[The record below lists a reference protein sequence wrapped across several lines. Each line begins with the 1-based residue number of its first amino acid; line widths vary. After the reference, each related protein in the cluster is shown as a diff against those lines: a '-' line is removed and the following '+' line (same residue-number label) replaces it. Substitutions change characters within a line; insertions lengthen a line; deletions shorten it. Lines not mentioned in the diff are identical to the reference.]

1 MIPTSKSSAPSVQW
15 SYVPEEIAA
24 KEPVLDAVTETE
36 LEIIARDVARLAS
49 DSVRAKLGTARE
61 IGTKS
66 TPTDTVTSADLE
78 TEGLIRDAL
87 RLATP
92 GASIIGEE
100 GTDVE
105 GTSDIGWIIDP
116 IDGTV
121 NFLYELPV
129 VAVSI
134 AATRK
139 DEVIAGAVADVLRM
153 EVFTASRGHGARLN
167 WRDIRT
173 STVSDIAESL
183 IATGFSYSSQ
193 RRGTEAEIVTRILP
207 VARDIRCFGSAA
219 LNLAWVACGRV
230 DGYWE
235 SDTNRWDIAAGVLLA
250 EEAGAI
256 VELDA
261 TATGSVLAA
270 PPALVDALRQLV
282 SG

>member
-1 MIPTSKSSAPSVQW
+1 MIPILRSSGRFVHW
-15 SYVPEEIAA
+15 SYVPDETLAN
-24 KEPVLDAVTETE
+24 EPVPVSATDPG
-36 LEIIARDVARLAS
+36 LEAIAGEVARLAS
-49 DSVRAKLGTARE
+49 ESVRAKLGSARE

-66 TPTDTVTSADLE
+66 TPTDSVTTADIE
-78 TEGLIRDAL
+78 TETLIRDAL
-87 RLATP
+87 EMATP

-100 GTDVE
+100 GTNVE

-134 AATRK
+134 AATRN
-139 DEVIAGAVADVLRM
+139 DEVVAGAVADVLRM

-167 WRDIRT
+167 GRDIRT
-173 STVSDIAESL
+173 SSVSDIADSL
-183 IATGFSYSSQ
+183 IATGFSYSAQ
-193 RRGTEAEIVTRILP
+193 RRGAEAEIVGRILP
-207 VARDIRCFGSAA
+207 IARDIRCFGSAA

-235 SDTNRWDIAAGVLLA
+235 SDTNRWDVAAGVLLA
-250 EEAGAI
+250 EEAGAM

-270 PPALVDALRQLV
+270 PRALVGALRQLV